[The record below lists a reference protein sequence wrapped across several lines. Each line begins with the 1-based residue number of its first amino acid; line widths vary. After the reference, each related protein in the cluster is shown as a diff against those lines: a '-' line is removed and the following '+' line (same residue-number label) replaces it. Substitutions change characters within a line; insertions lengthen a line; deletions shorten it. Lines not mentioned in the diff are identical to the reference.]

1 VVTSG
6 STPTAATTT
15 AQVPVPGEVTGGWA
29 PPAGAPISAATAMA
43 VPPAGWTSNPVTPA
57 ASGGL
62 PPAGQVG
69 WTPAPAMSVANGW
82 APPAGTPIGTAPVVA
97 TGPVGWTPTFASTGA
112 ATGRVGSSFALQL
125 RTDEER
131 SDTSTNSSPASAAS
145 TGNSP
150 VTIDTG
156 STDLGATPTCAG
168 ADDAAVSDALRSVAR
183 LKMSPTKVMSLPRLR
198 LPAPAY
204 GPKVARA
211 LKLRRDRVRHQRGE
225 KVVGGPATVVATPPA
240 APSEE
245 MMSAPAM
252 FGATVSPARDVEEA
266 HVPNASQESGK
277 TEENAPISDGSRK
290 RCWMGKDEDC
300 GCTGFV
306 QIRVQ
311 SSQGPPGKRLRMTE
325 RLCARPGSART
336 RSAHN
341 PTIAWAL
348 EQRRTRNLRGSSQV
362 VRSAEGRPDSP
373 SDFWDRANQR
383 SVSTAV
389 VDAIRARADW
399 TAQSSQSF
407 ASREVVLK
415 PGTKRG
421 VEGVEEPAEPSR
433 KRRRRW

>member
-1 VVTSG
+1 
-6 STPTAATTT
+6 
-15 AQVPVPGEVTGGWA
+15 
-29 PPAGAPISAATAMA
+29 M
-43 VPPAGWTSNPVTPA
+43 
-57 ASGGL
+57 
-62 PPAGQVG
+62 
-69 WTPAPAMSVANGW
+69 
-82 APPAGTPIGTAPVVA
+82 
-97 TGPVGWTPTFASTGA
+97 
-112 ATGRVGSSFALQL
+112 TGRVEAPFASQL

-131 SDTSTNSSPASAAS
+131 SGTSTNSSPASAAS

-150 VTIDTG
+150 VTVGTEPTDADT
-156 STDLGATPTCAG
+156 TPTRKG
-168 ADDAAVSDALRSVAR
+168 AEDAAMSDALRLVAR
-183 LKMSPTKVMSLPRLR
+183 LKISPTKVMSLPRLR
-198 LPAPAY
+198 LRAPAY

-211 LKLRRDRVRHQRGE
+211 LKLRRDRLRRQRGE
-225 KVVGGPATVVATPPA
+225 EVVGGPATA
-240 APSEE
+240 APSEGT
-245 MMSAPAM
+245 MSAPAM
-252 FGATVSPARDVEEA
+252 LGAAVLPARDVEETP
-266 HVPNASQESGK
+266 VPNASQESGK

-290 RCWMGKDEDC
+290 RCWMGEDADC
-300 GCTGFV
+300 DCTGFV
-306 QIRVQ
+306 RIRVQ

-383 SVSTAV
+383 SVSTVV

-399 TAQSSQSF
+399 IAQSSQSF

-421 VEGVEEPAEPSR
+421 VEGVEESAEPSR